1 MSELHTVIFG
11 DNQFFGINHHSEEK
25 ARQLAER
32 FGKLEAITRVY
43 EHAWDVGIRGFM
55 LNANPRAESICDYL
69 RANGPDDMVLYPS
82 IPYPHKYA
90 NAVNEK
96 GLFGA
101 MRDFTQDDG
110 MFSFAKRGAEALLS
124 QDMVPVMKT
133 LVDLEMQTFRGMDV
147 RVLFLQNILT
157 DLLLGMG
164 AEDVLAA
171 FAEHLQDRW
180 GVEPGFLSMN
190 IPTAVR
196 VLRKTGIENPIV
208 CGSINK
214 AGYFMN
220 PSIEAVEETLG
231 EGAFRPV
238 AMSIMASGAVPPRE
252 AISYV
257 AGLPLKSVVF
267 GASSRSH
274 IEQTANLLWEGL
286 GR

>member
-1 MSELHTVIFG
+1 MSKLDTVIFG

-25 ARQLAER
+25 ARELAER

-43 EHAWDVGIRGFM
+43 EDAWEVAIRGFM
-55 LNANPRAESICDYL
+55 LNANHRADSICDYL
-69 RANGPDDMVLYPS
+69 RANGPDDMALYPS

-101 MRDFTQDDG
+101 IRDFTEDDG
-110 MFSFAKRGAEALLS
+110 LFSFAKRGAEALLS

-133 LVDLEMQTFRGMDV
+133 LVDLEMQTFRNMNV
-147 RVLFLQNILT
+147 KVLFLQNILT
-157 DLLLGMG
+157 DLLLGVG

-171 FAEHLQDRW
+171 FGDHVKTRW

-190 IPTAVR
+190 MPMAVR
-196 VLRKTGIENPIV
+196 VLRKAGIDDPIV
-208 CGSINK
+208 CSAINR

-220 PSIEAVEETLG
+220 PSIEAVEATLQAG
-231 EGAFRPV
+231 QFRPM
-238 AMSIMASGAVPPRE
+238 AMSIMASGAVPPAE

-267 GASSRSH
+267 GASSRRN